1 MRKNR
6 MNNKGIGSGIA
17 IIIILIVALLIAFLA
32 MKNMGSFGFGSK
44 PGQPE
49 NVVEQAQDAVDAI
62 NDRIQQQY
70 SAVEQ
75 P

>member
-1 MRKNR
+1 

-32 MKNMGSFGFGSK
+32 MKNMGSFGFESK
-44 PGQPE
+44 TGQPE

-62 NDRIQQQY
+62 NDRIQQQH

>member
-1 MRKNR
+1 
-6 MNNKGIGSGIA
+6 MNNNGIGSGIA

-32 MKNMGSFGFGSK
+32 MKNMGSFGNK
-44 PGQPE
+44 PSQPE
-49 NVVEQAQDAVDAI
+49 NVVEQAQDAVETI

-70 SAVEQ
+70 SAIEQ

>member
-1 MRKNR
+1 
-6 MNNKGIGSGIA
+6 
-17 IIIILIVALLIAFLA
+17 

>member
-1 MRKNR
+1 ML
-6 MNNKGIGSGIA
+6 M
-17 IIIILIVALLIAFLA
+17 VLLIAFLIVL
-32 MKNMGSFGFGSK
+32 NMSGFGSK

-62 NDRIQQQY
+62 NNRLQQQY
-70 SAVEQ
+70 SAIEQ